1 MILDA
6 LVGLYERLAEREEVA
21 AEGWCKAKV
30 SYAVNL
36 SEEGRITGILPMKTE
51 ADRGK
56 KKVWVPVSLMVPE
69 MVTRSS
75 GVAANFLCDNS
86 KYILGIDANG
96 TSPRVLECFQ
106 ASRERH
112 LKLLNGIGGRM
123 AHAICLFFETW
134 DPEEAEQDPVIRE
147 KWQEVTDGGNLI
159 FVMGMDYAQE
169 DPWIREAWEKS
180 LERMGTGTQGVCL
193 VTGERTE
200 IARIHRGIKGVPGA
214 QSSGAALVSFNA
226 PSFESYGKEQSYN
239 APVGKYAEFAYTTAL
254 NYLLDQREH
263 AIRLGDSM
271 IVFWAESGEEEYQ
284 DSFYVSRSENRQPGS
299 FEGHI
304 YKAETGTVHGS

>member
-1 MILDA
+1 MCIRDR
-6 LVGLYERLAEREEVA
+6 GEVDQIITWLTGYTRT
-21 AEGWCKAKV
+21 ELE
-30 SYAVNL
+30 L
-36 SEEGRITGILPMKTE
+36 SLIHIFPMKTE

-86 KYILGIDANG
+86 KYILGIDAEG

-134 DPEEAEQDPVIRE
+134 DPEEAEQDPVIKE

-193 VTGERTE
+193 VTGEDVYKRQ
-200 IARIHRGIKGVPGA
+200 VPGF
-214 QSSGAALVSFNA
+214 S
-226 PSFESYGKEQSYN
+226 
-239 APVGKYAEFAYTTAL
+239 
-254 NYLLDQREH
+254 
-263 AIRLGDSM
+263 
-271 IVFWAESGEEEYQ
+271 
-284 DSFYVSRSENRQPGS
+284 
-299 FEGHI
+299 
-304 YKAETGTVHGS
+304 

>member
-134 DPEEAEQDPVIRE
+134 DPEMCIRDRADAGTYGYAG
-147 KWQEVTDGGNLI
+147 VGGGGN
-159 FVMGMDYAQE
+159 A
-169 DPWIREAWEKS
+169 
-180 LERMGTGTQGVCL
+180 
-193 VTGERTE
+193 
-200 IARIHRGIKGVPGA
+200 GI
-214 QSSGAALVSFNA
+214 
-226 PSFESYGKEQSYN
+226 Y
-239 APVGKYAEFAYTTAL
+239 
-254 NYLLDQREH
+254 
-263 AIRLGDSM
+263 
-271 IVFWAESGEEEYQ
+271 
-284 DSFYVSRSENRQPGS
+284 RSIL
-299 FEGHI
+299 FF
-304 YKAETGTVHGS
+304 TFF

>member
-134 DPEEAEQDPVIRE
+134 DPEDAEQDPVIRE

-159 FVMGMDYAQE
+159 FVMGMDYAQGKE
-169 DPWIREAWEKS
+169 PGENGNGNAGS
-180 LERMGTGTQGVCL
+180 LPG
-193 VTGERTE
+193 
-200 IARIHRGIKGVPGA
+200 HRGTDRDRQDPPG
-214 QSSGAALVSFNA
+214 
-226 PSFESYGKEQSYN
+226 
-239 APVGKYAEFAYTTAL
+239 
-254 NYLLDQREH
+254 DQRG
-263 AIRLGDSM
+263 AWSPVQR
-271 IVFWAESGEEEYQ
+271 
-284 DSFYVSRSENRQPGS
+284 GS
-299 FEGHI
+299 AG
-304 YKAETGTVHGS
+304 VL